1 MNWFYSKDGQQ
12 LGPVAFS
19 EIERLLE
26 EGQITEESLVWKQG
40 TPNWV
45 KLSTVLSTPPAQP
58 VSAPPIPETAS
69 SIPAAA
75 PAAPAAAVTPAA
87 PAPAPAILAEGKTN
101 GFAITSLV
109 LSIIGLVCC
118 QAIVLNIGAVVFGH
132 LALSQ
137 IAKNPALKGK
147 NLALAG
153 LIIGY
158 IGLAL
163 GIVVLIFNIFY
174 GQAFMEELV
183 RQQQLQSGS

>member
-19 EIERLLE
+19 EIQRLLA
-26 EGQITEESLVWKQG
+26 EGQITEESMVWQQG

-45 KLSTVLSTPPAQP
+45 KLSTVLSAP
-58 VSAPPIPETAS
+58 SAPPIPVEPVIPAATVPGNA
-69 SIPAAA
+69 IPAAA
-75 PAAPAAAVTPAA
+75 TPT
-87 PAPAPAILAEGKTN
+87 KTN

-118 QAIVLNIGAVVFGH
+118 TSLLFNILAVVFGH

-137 IAKNPALKGK
+137 LKKNPAQGGK
-147 NLALAG
+147 NLATAG

-163 GIVVLIFNIFY
+163 GIAAVIAYLLGGIPMMQEII
-174 GQAFMEELV
+174 E
-183 RQQQLQSGS
+183 QQRIQTGP

>member
-19 EIERLLE
+19 EIQRLLS
-26 EGQITEESLVWKQG
+26 EGQITEESMVWQQG

-45 KLSTVLSTPPAQP
+45 KLSTVLT
-58 VSAPPIPETAS
+58 
-69 SIPAAA
+69 A
-75 PAAPAAAVTPAA
+75 PAAPSAPALPIEPVIPAA
-87 PAPAPAILAEGKTN
+87 TVAGNAIPAPAPVVAGKTN

-109 LSIIGLVCC
+109 LSILGLICC
-118 QAIVLNIGAVVFGH
+118 SVAVVNIGAIIFGH

-137 IAKNPALKGK
+137 IAKNPSQGGKG
-147 NLALAG
+147 LATAG

-163 GIVVLIFNIFY
+163 GIAVMIFQFTVGWPQIQ
-174 GQAFMEELV
+174 QAIEEAQ
-183 RQQQLQSGS
+183 RAQSGS